1 MRVRLTIQSYWEISI
16 AMSRRWMRKQDAF
29 RRDEND
35 EDENWNK
42 NNDDQIANEQADHTS
57 HVTRMIYAQEIMK
70 QDEVIKSKRDKY
82 REFSKSWH
90 EFLRF
95 LSSIEDEQKF
105 SQDETKDKR
114 KMASFQTKIK
124 NARMIRWKRLR
135 KINSRY
141 ELRRIMSSNSQFRDI
156 QKPIIQTIMQKKS
169 FVIVMMSIEKRKN
182 LLFML
187 SAVCQFEESSIV
199 IVSLIALRQ
208 NLKRRCEKMS
218 IRCVEWNSQKSLD
231 AASIVLVTSKFA
243 IRNEFRTFINRLRTT
258 QRLNQIVIDEC
269 HVMLND

>member
-1 MRVRLTIQSYWEISI
+1 
-16 AMSRRWMRKQDAF
+16 MRKQNVF
-29 RRDEND
+29 RRDENN
-35 EDENWNK
+35 ENENWNE
-42 NNDDQIANEQADHTS
+42 NNDNRITNEQVDHTS
-57 HVTRMIYAQEIMK
+57 HVTRMIYAREIMK
-70 QDEVIKSKRDKY
+70 QDEVVKNKRNKY

-95 LSSIEDEQKF
+95 LSSIEDKQKF

-114 KMASFQTKIK
+114 KMISFQTKIE

-156 QKPIIQTIMQKKS
+156 QKPIIQTIMQEKS
-169 FVIVMMSIEKRKN
+169 FVIVMMSIEEKKN

-187 SAVCQFEESSIV
+187 STTCQLEESSIV

-208 NLKRRCEKMS
+208 NLKRRYEK
-218 IRCVEWNSQKSLD
+218 INIQCVEWNSQKLL
-231 AASIVLVTSKFA
+231 IK
-243 IRNEFRTFINRLRTT
+243 ICN
-258 QRLNQIVIDEC
+258 
-269 HVMLND
+269 